1 MISQVL
7 EPAISSHFRNAAQ
20 YIKALDLYTQRRE
33 LQEKA
38 KEHIDNVLRV
48 HHIDS
53 KDTLIADVVLP
64 IELTKT
70 VTDRQIAEQEKKTFA
85 IQKEA
90 QEERRSLENAKAQA
104 NMQPKV
110 VESERNVEIQ
120 KNLAE
125 GRIKEAEGSKQAA
138 ILTAEGQAAA
148 TRLEAGGKA
157 EATRLNAAA
166 DSEAIQKVGTA
177 EAGVI
182 LAKGTST
189 AEAYKLEVA
198 AMGREVFGQI
208 RVIDRIASSNLRFIP
223 DNLVIGGAGAGRGGN
238 DVVNGLF
245 GVALIEKLT
254 RRRYSIEQV
263 SDASVAP
270 EKGGSPAT

>member
-20 YIKALDLYTQRRE
+20 YIQALDLYTKRKE

-38 KEHIDNVLRV
+38 KEHIDAVLRV

-64 IELTKT
+64 PELTKT
-70 VTDRQIAEQEKKTFA
+70 VTDRQIAEQERKTFA
-85 IQKEA
+85 TQKEA
-90 QEERRSLENAKAQA
+90 QDERRNLENAKAQA

-138 ILTAEGQAAA
+138 ILMAEGQATAVK
-148 TRLEAGGKA
+148 LEAGGKA
-157 EATRLNAAA
+157 EATKVNASA
-166 DSEAIQKVGTA
+166 DSEAITKVGGA
-177 EAGVI
+177 EAAII

-198 AMGREVFGQI
+198 AMGRDVFGQI
-208 RVIDRIASSNLRFIP
+208 RVIDKISSSNLKLIP
-223 DNLVIGGAGAGRGGN
+223 ENLVMGGGGGEGN
-238 DVVNGLF
+238 GMVNGLF
-245 GVALIEKLT
+245 GIALLEKLT
-254 RRRYSIEQV
+254 GRSFVVRDVPLEPTKSLE
-263 SDASVAP
+263 
-270 EKGGSPAT
+270 